1 MVAADRGG
9 HAVMPD
15 GIRPVAH
22 VGDAPDLWL
31 LAAAFTGS
39 LCLFLLELFA
49 GKFLLPRF
57 GGAPAVWVSCL
68 AFFQVALIPQCR
80 TTRCSGLAIKSGG
93 VDNPLVAS
101 R

>member
-1 MVAADRGG
+1 
-9 HAVMPD
+9 MPD
-15 GIRPVAH
+15 GIRLAAH
-22 VGDAPDLWL
+22 IQNAPDLWL

-68 AFFQVALIPQCR
+68 AFFRSPWWQATFSP
-80 TTRCSGLAIKSGG
+80 T
-93 VDNPLVAS
+93 AS
-101 R
+101 ATASPSS